1 MEWTRKWNDIVIY
14 EIICFWV
21 THWWF
26 SRYQDIFWKYQH
38 FYKMERNP
46 FEILK
51 MVCYVTSSFSVI
63 ENDDID
69 NAIVILSLLFL
80 EKSEEGPSF
89 KCLPQVNV
97 SSCQKASK
105 ETNKPKI
112 N

>member
-1 MEWTRKWNDIVIY
+1 MVLQIPGYLLKIPTLL
-14 EIICFWV
+14 
-21 THWWF
+21 
-26 SRYQDIFWKYQH
+26 QDG
-38 FYKMERNP
+38 ETDRNP

-51 MVCYVTSSFSVI
+51 MVCFVTSSFSVI